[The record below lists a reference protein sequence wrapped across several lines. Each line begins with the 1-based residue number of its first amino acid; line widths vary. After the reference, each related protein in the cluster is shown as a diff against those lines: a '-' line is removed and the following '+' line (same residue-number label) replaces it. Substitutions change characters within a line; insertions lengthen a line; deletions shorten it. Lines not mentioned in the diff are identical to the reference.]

1 MSGPV
6 TVAVPAGNILG
17 EGVLWCNRDEVVYWT
32 DIAQSQLWR
41 YRPADGAV
49 TTWPMPERLT
59 AMALCEADGWL
70 LLALASRLAFFHPER
85 SEFRHVHDLHDP
97 EHINGRDP
105 VVPAAGR
112 LPMNPSPRDAGQ
124 RPALPVIVPS
134 DCRANDGAC
143 DRQGRFVFGMLH
155 ETATGPK
162 HAVAPF
168 LRLNADL
175 TLDILPL
182 PTVAISNSIA
192 FSPSGDT
199 MYFCDSLQKQI
210 LQCDYGD
217 TLGPARLFV
226 DLRHEPGEPDG
237 SAIDAE
243 GGLWNARW
251 GDARLVRYLP
261 DGTADRSLAV
271 PVSQP
276 TRPAFGG
283 PALQNLYITSAHDG
297 LDAAARAQ
305 DPLAGHLLATDLA
318 GITGI
323 PEARFAGDPNSLPPR
338 AVRGTSAE
346 IA

>member
-6 TVAVPAGNILG
+6 TVAVPAGNTLG
-17 EGVLWCNRDEVVYWT
+17 EGVLWCERDEVVYWT

-85 SEFRHVHDLHDP
+85 NELVHVHDL
-97 EHINGRDP
+97 

-112 LPMNPSPRDAGQ
+112 HPMNPAPRDAGQ
-124 RPALPVIVPS
+124 RPALPEIPPN
-134 DCRANDGAC
+134 CRANDGAC

-155 ETATGPK
+155 EPTTGPK
-162 HAVAPF
+162 QPIAPF
-168 LRLNADL
+168 LRLNPDL
-175 TLDILPL
+175 TLEVLSL

-192 FSPSGDT
+192 FSPSGET

-210 LQCDYGD
+210 LQCDYSA

-226 DLRHEPGEPDG
+226 DLRSEAGEPDG

-261 DGTADRSLAV
+261 DGTEDRSLAV

-283 PALQNLYITSAHDG
+283 PALQNLYITSAHEG

-305 DPLAGHLLATDLA
+305 DPLAGHLLAIDLA

>member
-6 TVAVPAGNILG
+6 RAVVPAGNTLG
-17 EGVLWCNRDEVVYWT
+17 EGVVWCDREAVVYWT

-41 YRPADGAV
+41 YRPEDGAV
-49 TTWPMPERLT
+49 TRWPMPERL
-59 AMALCEADGWL
+59 AAIALCEAEGWL
-70 LLALASRLAFFHPER
+70 LLALASRLAFFHPGR
-85 SEFRHVHDLHDP
+85 NEFRNVLDL
-97 EHINGRDP
+97 

-112 LPMNPSPRDAGQ
+112 LRMNSAPRDAGQ
-124 RPALPVIVPS
+124 RPALPVIAPP

-155 ETATGPK
+155 EPTKGPK
-162 HAVAPF
+162 QPIAPF
-168 LRLNADL
+168 LRLNPDL
-175 TLDILPL
+175 TLDVLPL

-226 DLRHEPGEPDG
+226 DLRDEPGEPDG
-237 SAIDAE
+237 SAIDAD

-251 GDARLVRYLP
+251 GDARVVRYLP
-261 DGTADRSLAV
+261 DGTADRVIAV

-297 LDAAARAQ
+297 LDAAARAH
-305 DPLAGHLLATDLA
+305 DPQAGHLLALDISGIA
-318 GITGI
+318 GL
-323 PEARFAGDPNSLPPR
+323 PEARFAGDPNRLPPH
-338 AVRGTSAE
+338 AARGITAE
-346 IA
+346 IP

>member
-6 TVAVPAGNILG
+6 AVAVPAGNTLG
-17 EGVLWCNRDEVVYWT
+17 EGVLWCDRDEVVYWT

-59 AMALCEADGWL
+59 AMTLCEADGWL

-85 SEFRHVHDLHDP
+85 NELRNVLD
-97 EHINGRDP
+97 
-105 VVPAAGR
+105 VAVP
-112 LPMNPSPRDAGQ
+112 
-124 RPALPVIVPS
+124 

-155 ETATGPK
+155 EPTEGPK
-162 HAVAPF
+162 QPVAPF
-168 LRLNADL
+168 LRLNPDL
-175 TLDILPL
+175 TLEVLPL

-210 LQCDYGD
+210 LQCDYGN
-217 TLGPARLFV
+217 TLGPARLFT
-226 DLRHEPGEPDG
+226 DLRNEPGEPDG
-237 SAIDAE
+237 SAVDAE
-243 GGLWNARW
+243 GCLWNARW

-261 DGTADRSLAV
+261 DGIEDRSV
-271 PVSQP
+271 PMPVSQP
-276 TRPAFGG
+276 TRPVFGG
-283 PALQNLYITSAHDG
+283 RARQTLYVTSAHEG
-297 LDAAARAQ
+297 LDAAGRARE
-305 DPLAGHLLATDLA
+305 PLAGHLFVFDA
-318 GITGI
+318 GVNGL
-323 PEARFAGDPNSLPPR
+323 PEPRFAGNPDTLPPR
-338 AVRGTSAE
+338 PQRGSTAE